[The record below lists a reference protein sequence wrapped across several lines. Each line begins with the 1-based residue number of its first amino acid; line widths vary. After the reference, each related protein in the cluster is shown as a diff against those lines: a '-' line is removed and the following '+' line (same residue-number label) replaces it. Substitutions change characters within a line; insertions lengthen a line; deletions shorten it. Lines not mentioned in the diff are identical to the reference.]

1 MQTFMPYGTDYSK
14 SAKSLDN
21 KRLGKQRVETY
32 QILKALLG
40 ESKGWTNHPA
50 TKMWRGHEFQL
61 YEYQTAIC
69 AEWSRRGFKDTVMES
84 TKNLIMEKGV
94 RPTYNPPDWASNKAL
109 AITHRANLY
118 LKDPIYYA
126 WFEDE
131 VKVYIEYVCCPEKCK
146 YWWYTHT
153 LERRGNGK
161 KA

>member
-1 MQTFMPYGTDYSK
+1 MQTFMPYGTDYSA

-21 KRLGKQRVETY
+21 KRIGKQRVETY
-32 QILKALLG
+32 QILRALLG

-61 YEYQTAIC
+61 YEYQNAIC

-84 TKNLIMEKGV
+84 TRNLIMEKGV
-94 RPTYNPPDWASNKAL
+94 RPTYNAPEWAGIPAL

-118 LKDPIYYA
+118 IKDPIFYA
-126 WFEDE
+126 KFEDE
-131 VKVYIEYVCCPEKCK
+131 TKVYTDYVCCPEKCK

-153 LERRGNGK
+153 LKESNG
-161 KA
+161 

>member
-1 MQTFMPYGTDYSK
+1 MQTFLPYGPDYSK

-32 QILKALLG
+32 QILRALLG

-50 TKMWRGHEFQL
+50 TRMWRGNEFQL
-61 YEYQTAIC
+61 YEYQAAVC

-84 TKNLIMEKGV
+84 SKNLIMEKGV
-94 RPTYNPPDWASNKAL
+94 RPTYNSPEWTSNVAL

-126 WFEDE
+126 KFEDE
-131 VKVYIEYVCCPEKCK
+131 TKVYMDYVCCPDKCK
-146 YWWYTHT
+146 YWWYTHI
-153 LERRGNGK
+153 LDKENNG
-161 KA
+161 

>member
-1 MQTFMPYGTDYSK
+1 MPYGPDYSK
-14 SAKSLDN
+14 SVKSLDN

-50 TKMWRGHEFQL
+50 TRMWRGHEFQL
-61 YEYQTAIC
+61 YEYQTATC
-69 AEWSRRGFKDTVMES
+69 AEWSRRGFKDTVIES

-94 RPTYNPPDWASNKAL
+94 RPTYNAPDWASNKAL

-118 LKDPIYYA
+118 LKDPIFYA

-131 VKVYIEYVCCPEKCK
+131 AKYYMEYVCCQEKCK

-153 LERRGNGK
+153 LKERNG
-161 KA
+161 

>member
-1 MQTFMPYGTDYSK
+1 MPYGTDYSA

-21 KRLGKQRVETY
+21 KRIGKQRVETY

-84 TKNLIMEKGV
+84 TKNLIMEKRV
-94 RPTYNPPDWASNKAL
+94 KPTYNAPEWAGFRAL

-118 LKDPIYYA
+118 LKDPIFYA
-126 WFEDE
+126 KFEDE
-131 VKVYIEYVCCPEKCK
+131 TKVYLEYVCCPEKCK

-153 LERRGNGK
+153 LKENNG
-161 KA
+161 

>member
-1 MQTFMPYGTDYSK
+1 MPYGTDYSK

-50 TKMWRGHEFQL
+50 TRMWRGHEFQL
-61 YEYQTAIC
+61 YEYQTATC

-94 RPTYNPPDWASNKAL
+94 RPTYNAPDWASNKAL

-118 LKDPIYYA
+118 LKDPIFYA

-131 VKVYIEYVCCPEKCK
+131 AKCYMDYVCCQEKCK

-153 LERRGNGK
+153 LKERNG
-161 KA
+161 

>member
-1 MQTFMPYGTDYSK
+1 MQTFMPYGPDYSK
-14 SAKSLDN
+14 SVKSLDN

-50 TKMWRGHEFQL
+50 TRMWRGHEFQL
-61 YEYQTAIC
+61 YEYQTATC
-69 AEWSRRGFKDTVMES
+69 AEWSRRGFKDTVIES

-94 RPTYNPPDWASNKAL
+94 RPTYNAPDWASNKAL

-118 LKDPIYYA
+118 LKDPIFYA

-131 VKVYIEYVCCPEKCK
+131 AKYYMEYVCCQEKCK

-153 LERRGNGK
+153 LKERNG
-161 KA
+161 